1 MSSKDLE
8 VPRKYL
14 LQRVADAFLVCAGP
28 DGPPLIDFLRS
39 VEQMLFSNVAYV
51 RCIEGFLRG
60 TDSEGQPT
68 PPVIFFHQKEG
79 TDLEN
84 LCVTVEPFHLS
95 RRTVIITRVTG
106 TVEVGGVTQAKPVSS
121 KEQDMIQELHL
132 QTIDL
137 KGTELKQQQQED
149 GEKDGKK
156 EDNKEDGRTYLDFHK
171 QQLKLLYEPVLM
183 KLQRLGKVPPGQREQ
198 LLEAIRLFSEK
209 LEELEQNQLTAEKPM
224 IPDENVMRNLPANA
238 NYVKASSDSKLVKHF
253 EKCVENWIG
262 VATRLIEERPEH
274 ADIEPQNIPEEVGP
288 STELRW
294 WKERCA
300 RFNNLTE
307 QFLQPEVKIV
317 LGVLGASARS
327 YTIKQWRET
336 DARLTEALNEAKEN
350 VRYLSSLEK
359 FFEALEKESPV
370 VLLNILPALINN
382 IQMMYTIARY
392 YSTERNMMVL
402 FCKITNQLIV
412 ACKNDIRQ
420 SQMSAAHLWSQT
432 EHKESLRSLIERL
445 NACIELKKCY
455 VKEFRAVSA
464 RLEQKTGGRQFATV
478 ATRELHIFGK
488 FELFCKRVLKLIEIF
503 DTIEQFKYLD
513 EYNIDGMGQL
523 IARFY
528 DYVEELKKKASHDPL
543 DQSTP
548 TFDKAFIDFNKNIA
562 ELESSL
568 QVFINSSFENI
579 TSTGNAL
586 ALLKKFKL
594 ILNRQTLRSDLESK
608 YMVIFHNYGLDLEN
622 VQKTYDRQK
631 HAPPIVRNITPV
643 AGSITW
649 GRQLLRRIETPML
662 NFKENKSIMSSQK
675 ESKKII
681 RTYNKIA
688 RALIE
693 FETAWLTGWKQ
704 SVDSMKSGLNATL
717 LVRNQGKLYINFDI
731 EILQLIKEARAI
743 MRMGIPIPSSAK
755 MVLMQDQKFKVF
767 HGQLTHAIKEYDH
780 VVSRIIPVTKP
791 LMETNLE
798 VLDNIIKQGET
809 SLTWTSMNIDGYIA
823 KVHTGLQ
830 KLDVVVS
837 QVNNIV
843 ENRIYSNLKTIS
855 SALLVNLPDNQS
867 FSLEQFV
874 SLQEKYIKQQSD
886 VMEIKNREIEKAADD
901 VISTIL
907 SGTAST
913 KDWKDEVSALK
924 AHFSML
930 MFKAILTTTT
940 KSLNLIQKRVG
951 TRGNRTEFM
960 QGDRPFFDVNVELA
974 PPQVILHPSLEEV
987 QKAINLSATA
997 VLKCS
1002 KYISPWDGVDNT
1014 ESFFE
1019 KITKNKEIV
1028 KVVLLLTGGIH
1039 GLKKQVLDYLSSFK
1053 RYECLW
1059 LLDKQEEY
1067 DKFLEQKPTLVM
1079 FEQELKRYKAMEDD
1093 IEGIQSTYTI
1103 GSLSLDTRRLKTSLK
1118 KEANKWKSQY
1128 AKNLHQ
1134 QASRD
1139 LQRIQAQMDED
1150 RKALEQ
1156 EIDHTDSLEDLRM
1169 TMYTLKEIRDRES
1182 EVDLLFEPVQE
1193 MYDMLKAND
1202 VHIPKDEEEQV
1213 GELWHHWRNLRVIA
1227 QRRNDEI
1234 SKLQIGFKARLTR
1247 EVETFGAT
1255 VKNFRKEFDL
1265 SGPMCEGITPAEAM
1279 ERLKKFQRLF
1289 EDHKRS
1295 WVTFQAG
1302 EELFGMPVHQYPEL
1316 IQTEKQ
1322 LGLLEKLYV
1331 LYVKVIQ
1338 NIKGYS
1344 EILWIELR
1352 QGGGAGFASL
1362 VEEVNRFQVMA
1373 SRLPRALKTWDA
1385 YLELKKCIDDF
1396 LGLEEMISNLA
1407 HPAMRER
1414 HWKGIMQIT
1423 GTVWKLDE
1431 DIFKLGNILDAK
1443 LLNFDEEVQDVTM
1456 SAQKEAD
1463 IERKYKEIERNWKDT
1478 ELVFGEFKHR
1488 GQLVLTGEETNQ
1500 IKEALEESQLQ
1511 VGSML
1516 ASRFVAPFRAEVT
1529 EWMTTLS
1536 SVSEKLSLWQEVQSA
1551 WVWLEAVFAGG
1562 DIMKQLPAEAKR
1574 FAQIDKTWVK
1584 IMTKATEQKN
1594 VIGFC
1599 YDNELLD
1606 LLPNLK
1612 DQLDQCQ
1619 KQLQSYL
1626 ETKRRAFPRFY
1637 FVSETVLLD
1646 ILSQASDPTAIQGN
1660 IQSIF
1665 DGVSSV
1671 TFEKF
1676 KPAKGEA
1683 GQGVMK
1689 IVELHSPEGE
1699 SLPLLEPV
1707 PCVGNVECWLLA
1719 LVEQMCLT
1727 VKENAKQASTEIEKL
1742 QAVLRLFDQCLST
1755 YVAQISLLIVQ
1766 MLWTQDVQ
1774 DFLSGSKSEQKSLRE
1789 AADRRIN
1796 ELKDM
1801 LVEMTRTDMSKT
1813 ERVNVETLITIHVH
1827 QQDVWRAPPG
1837 KGDTPLRKLRDATQF
1852 DWLKQA
1858 RFYFY
1863 PEKDEVIIRI
1873 ADADTVYCNEYL
1885 GVKERLVITPLTDR
1899 CYITLSQALAMKLGG
1914 APAGPAG
1921 TGKTETTKDLAR
1933 TYGKLCI
1940 VTNCSDQLD
1949 YKAMGKI
1956 IKGLSQAN
1964 AWGCFDE
1971 FNRIDLPVL
1980 SVVAQQ
1986 VQCVLNGLKAHK
1998 TEFVFPDKDV
2008 VGLKPGVGFFITMNP
2023 GYAGRQELPENLKI
2037 LFRGVTMMVPDRQA
2051 IMKVKLGGQGYK
2063 EDDLLSQKFY
2073 LLYNLCEQQLSK
2085 QRHYD
2090 FGLRNILSVLRTAGS
2105 VLRKAVVK
2113 DEPYLFMRT
2122 LRDMNMSKLVFDDID
2137 LFNSLLQDLFPGK
2150 NPEKNAYPELES
2162 RVKVHVQESGL
2173 LFHPPWVWKCIQLYE
2188 TKLVRHGLMVVGP
2201 AGVGKTMI
2209 FRMVLKA
2216 LCDMDEKLGGM
2227 KHSEM
2232 RMNPKAIT
2240 AAQMFGRLDAGTGD
2254 WHDGI
2259 FSALWR
2265 IACAKT
2271 RKQEGKKSQSIWLVC
2286 DGPVDAIWI
2295 ENLNTVLDDNKLL
2308 TLASGDRLN
2317 MTDNMK
2323 VCFEPENLNN
2333 ASPATVSRAGIV
2345 YVSDAELGGA
2355 IGRGEWK
2362 PWDPVIRAKLF
2373 AFRREE
2379 RIVPEGCPTVLS
2391 KEVAEQ
2397 FMALYEKHVEGAV
2410 KMATKECSASM
2421 PTGCAHML
2429 INSYFLLLPLVA
2441 ECEGTPSKSVI
2452 EKIFWF
2458 SLTWAMGGMLETPG
2472 RQHFHENFVK
2482 LHCKTIPQSD
2492 ENETI
2497 FEYKVDVRADT
2508 WVHWNTLVM
2517 EWRYPGD
2524 AKISE
2529 EFATLFIPTVDST
2542 RLNYLMLQNFINKRP
2557 MMLFGG
2563 AGTAK
2568 TVTVENFLASIP
2580 RQEMIEVEQ
2589 RELMTFKKINFSFMT
2604 TPGLFQTA
2612 LLDNMEKRQGKYYGP
2627 KRNKRLT
2634 LFIDDAAMPEI
2645 NEWGDQIT
2653 NEAVRQ
2659 VVEEERLYSLE
2670 KAGELIHLVDLQFAG
2685 AMASPGGGKNDIPH
2699 RLKRH
2704 FSTFCVPLPSDYSL
2718 KHIFGV
2724 VLESRF
2730 TQGGPDGRYPEGVV
2744 AVAQSLTMMSLS
2756 FWKKIQGKMLP
2767 TPAKFHYNFNL
2778 RDLTKVMQG
2787 VCMAN
2792 REAVTDECTLLN
2804 LWKHECCRVFS
2815 DKLNDARDKAWYDKE
2830 IVACV
2835 AEHLGESSAE
2845 LTKMPTYWVNF
2856 MREAEADPETGE
2868 CIEAAPMTY
2877 EPVDGMDILRQRLHI
2892 RMCTYNEAGEN
2903 KTRKLSLVLFD
2914 AAIKHVSRITRVLST
2929 KRGNVLLVGVGG
2941 SGKQSL
2947 TRLSASIHGYRTF
2960 QITVTKSYGV
2970 NQLFDDVREQYTYAG
2985 TKGEV
2990 CFIFTDNEIKS
3001 EAFLE
3006 YINGFLSSGEIP
3018 GLYSTDEKDA
3028 VVNDIRMVA
3037 KKECGKDFQDTGDWL
3052 WRYFVNKVRARL
3064 HFVLCMSPVGDKF
3077 RTRAR
3082 KFPGLVSGCTINWFF
3097 PWPEAALLDVSK
3109 QRIDNF
3115 EMETDAQTKHHLM
3128 EFMAALHKFM
3138 LKMSEEYF
3146 TRFRRSVFSTP
3157 KSYLSFLESYL
3168 VVYREKFLQIN
3179 ELAENIGGGL
3189 KKLQQA
3195 GEDVRLM
3202 KINLADKE
3210 VNLQVATKETDAL
3223 LLEIT
3228 EATGVAEKKEREVGA
3243 VKETLQRDAR
3253 NVQAVKDDAEQDL
3266 AAAEPMLVAANR
3278 ALDSIDPRALQNVK
3292 KLSNPPALVKR
3303 ILDGVCIL
3311 LHDPME
3317 LKHCEAVPEKGGLW
3331 IRDSWEAG
3339 RKFLSDMKALER
3351 LQAFKATGD
3360 GGMGKKDQINE
3371 ETCELLLPYLVME
3384 AWSTETAT
3392 KSAKDVAGMCMWV
3405 RAMYDY
3411 IGIAKFVQ
3419 PKMDTLREA
3428 EAMLRVAN
3436 RKLEEKEGELDIV
3449 QQDRAKCQAKL
3460 DAAKGKKQALEDDAS
3475 ATKKRMDAANGLID
3489 ALSGERERWTQQ
3501 SNEFKERIRRLVG
3514 DVALSCAFISYCGPF
3529 NAEFRHTLLNEHF
3542 YNMCLKLKIPVTENI
3557 SVVKF
3562 LTTESQITDWQIEG
3576 LPSDDHSVQNAIMI
3590 TSNLT
3595 NKKTGKYPLIIDPQG
3610 QGLKWLRSRYDSDV
3624 IVTQFSDKK
3633 FSDHLAR
3640 QLQDGRCLI
3649 IENCTEDIDPVVDP
3663 VLDKSV
3669 VKSGRMQNIIIND
3682 KPHDFDDEFKMA
3694 LTTRLPNPLFTPEMF
3709 AKTLVIDMTVTTQGL
3724 EQQLLGQ
3731 VIGKEKR
3738 ELEEERAKLIEEVN
3752 NNEKRLK
3759 EFEDKLLA
3767 QLAASKGNLIDDDEL
3782 IATLADAKKASAEIK
3797 EKLAVAQETR
3807 KRINSASEE
3816 YRPVALRGSVL
3827 YFLIVDMSNV
3837 SNMYQTSLPQFLR
3850 LFDDSIS
3857 QSEPA
3862 QLTAKRITNIINL
3875 MTKNVFEY
3883 ITRGLFSQHRL
3894 LFVLTM
3900 ACKIKLHARDG
3911 SKLSHEAFQSLLKGG
3926 AALSMAEVRVKP
3938 FAWLPD
3944 KAWLNVI
3951 ALAEGVS
3958 KTFKI
3963 LPDYITRAEKAWK
3976 EWCDVEAP
3984 ENAPLPEIDD
3994 RLEPFDRLLV
4004 VRALREDRAMLA
4016 ALNFVA
4022 AVLGKEYAEPLQL
4035 DFEQVIDTT
4044 TGTTPIIF
4052 LLSQGSDPSALIEAS
4067 AKKRKK
4073 MIIPQGGISMGQGQE
4088 QAAMDATLAAFAGCG
4103 EWALLQNCHL
4113 GLKFLEELETVLIKT
4128 DPDQIG
4134 EETRVLVTTEAHKKF
4149 PIGLLQ
4155 MSIKLTNEPPP
4166 GIKAGIKRTYGWF
4179 NQEMLDSYRRQE
4191 WKPMLFTQC
4200 FIHSLVVERRKFGP
4214 IGFCIP
4220 YEFNQGD
4227 WQASVQFLQNHMAT
4241 IGDDVKKGAQVSW
4254 ITVRYMISEI
4264 QYGGRITDNKDRVMF
4279 NTICEVNMNANV
4291 VEPGFEFFSG
4301 YGIPTFEEYQ
4311 RHKEYLDSY
4320 PEVDP
4325 PEVFG
4330 LHSNAD
4336 IIYRTRQSQ
4345 QTLTTILDIQPR
4357 GSSGGSG
4364 KTPDQIVIE
4373 MSDDFLKRLPPV
4385 WKLDVVRDLMK
4396 KIDDRKPLNIFCRQE
4411 IERLN
4416 VCISRVFENLTSLK
4430 QAIAGIVVMSSDLQA
4445 VRDAIYNAKV
4455 PAKWIM
4461 VSWSRYAVSVWTR
4474 EEGCLFLNTHT
4485 HSPTMGLWFEEV
4497 LLRQRQL
4504 DSWCREDR
4512 PPKYW
4517 LTGFY
4522 NPQGFLTSVRQEVTR
4537 AHKNEGWALDDVL
4550 LKTEVLKIEKHE
4562 VERPPPE
4569 GVFIYGLFLEGAG
4582 WDKNRQR
4589 LKDPLPKEPPK
4600 ELPVLFVTA
4609 IQGEDSRGGKTTGGI
4624 GAKKEKAMMKYECPV
4639 YKYSI
4644 RNDVNWIFDVHLNC
4658 EETEGISAKH
4668 FWQVCHVCCESRVAP
4683 YPPPPHLPS
4692 TPPSLL
4698 ATPPRLSPP
4707 PIPQLRGVCVLCS
4720 VD

>member
-1 MSSKDLE
+1 ME
-8 VPRKYL
+8 HPRKYL
-14 LQRVADAFLVCAGP
+14 LQRVADAFLVCTGCDA
-28 DGPPLIDFLRS
+28 PLIDYVKVL
-39 VEQMLFSNVAYV
+39 EQSLLAGEK
-51 RCIEGFLRG
+51 EGSEQVDAFLRG
-60 TDSEGQPT
+60 SDANGESFPASLFFHLRSPQQVQPPGQPPKFNNDQLIAT
-68 PPVIFFHQKEG
+68 
-79 TDLEN
+79 T
-84 LCVTVEPFHLS
+84 EPFRLS
-95 RRTVIITRVTG
+95 HRTVVATRMTPFNSKG
-106 TVEVGGVTQAKPVSS
+106 IQKGVST
-121 KEQDMIQELHL
+121 KEAEFMNEIHL
-132 QTIDL
+132 QLIDIVDPAP
-137 KGTELKQQQQED
+137 Q
-149 GEKDGKK
+149 EKDKDGPAGAK
-156 EDNKEDGRTYLDFHK
+156 ETGRSLIDFHK
-171 QQLKLLYEPVLM
+171 QQM
-183 KLQRLGKVPPGQREQ
+183 KLMYDPLMSRQKRIGGVTGAQKEVFIEN
-198 LLEAIRLFSEK
+198 IRVFIDK
-209 LEELEQNQLTAEKPM
+209 LEELSENQAVAEKPIM
-224 IPDENVMRNLPANA
+224 PDENLMKNIPANA

-253 EKCVENWIG
+253 EKCVENW
-262 VATRLIEERPEH
+262 VAVSTRLIEEKPDH
-274 ADIEPQNIPEEVGP
+274 SDLEPQNIPEEVGP

-300 RFNNLTE
+300 SFNNLTE
-307 QFLQPEVKIV
+307 MFLQPEVKIV
-317 LGVLGASARS
+317 LGVLGASTRS
-327 YTIKQWRET
+327 YSIKHWREVDT
-336 DARLTEALNEAKEN
+336 KLTESLNEAKEN

-359 FFEALEKESPV
+359 YCEALEKESPV
-370 VLLNILPALINN
+370 VLLNILPALISN
-382 IQMMYTIARY
+382 IFMMYTIARY

-412 ACKNDIRQ
+412 SCKTDIRQ
-420 SQMSAAHLWSQT
+420 SQMNATHLWGQT
-432 EHKESLRSLIERL
+432 ENKESLRTLIDRL

-455 VKEFRAVSA
+455 VREFRAASVK
-464 RLEQKTGGRQFATV
+464 LEQRNGGKAFASL

-513 EYNIDGMGQL
+513 EYNIDGMAQL
-523 IARFY
+523 ISRFY
-528 DYVEELKKKASHDPL
+528 EYVEELKKKSSHDPL

-548 TFDKAFIDFNKNIA
+548 TFDKAFIEFNKNIA

-586 ALLKKFKL
+586 ALLKKFEL

-608 YMVIFHNYGLDLEN
+608 YMVIFHNYGLDLEA

-631 HAPPIVRNITPV
+631 HLPPMVRNITPV

-649 GRQLLRRIETPML
+649 GRQLLRRIEAPMQQ
-662 NFKENKSIMSSQK
+662 FKDNKSIMSSQK

-693 FETAWLTGWKQ
+693 FETAWLTGWHQ
-704 SVDSMKSGLNATL
+704 SIEAMKAGLQATL
-717 LVRNQGKLYINFDI
+717 LVRNEGKLFINFDI

-743 MRMGIPIPSSAK
+743 QRMDIQIPESAK
-755 MVLMQDQKFKVF
+755 MVLMQHNRYKTY
-767 HGQLTHAIKEYDH
+767 HGQLSHAISEYES
-780 VVSRIIPVTKP
+780 VVSRIIPVTRP
-791 LMETNLE
+791 LMAYNLE
-798 VLDNIIKQGET
+798 VLDNVILQGET
-809 SLTWTSMNIDGYIA
+809 VLTWTSMNIDSYIQ
-823 KVHTGLQ
+823 KVHSGLQ
-830 KLDVVVS
+830 TLDVIVT
-837 QVNNIV
+837 QVNSIV
-843 ENRIYSNLKTIS
+843 EHRIFSNLKAIS
-855 SALLVNLPDNQS
+855 SALLVNLPEHQS

-874 SLQEKYIKQQSD
+874 SLQEKYIKHQSD
-886 VMEIKNREIEKAADD
+886 TMDIKNREIEKAADD
-901 VISTIL
+901 VISTII
-907 SGTAST
+907 SG
-913 KDWKDEVSALK
+913 KDSSEWDEEVTALK
-924 AHFSML
+924 THFSML
-930 MFKAILTTTT
+930 MFKAILTITT

-974 PPQVILHPSLEEV
+974 PPHVVLHPSLEEV

-1002 KYISPWDGVDNT
+1002 KYISPWRGVDSS

-1067 DKFLEQKPTLVM
+1067 TKFLEQKPSLLM
-1079 FEQELKRYKAMEDD
+1079 FEQELKRYKAVEDD
-1093 IEGIQSTYTI
+1093 IDGIQSTYTI
-1103 GSLSLDTRRLKTSLK
+1103 GSLSLDTLRLKASLK
-1118 KEANKWKSQY
+1118 KEAQKWKSQY
-1128 AKNLHQ
+1128 AKNLHH
-1134 QASRD
+1134 QASSD
-1139 LQRIQAQMDED
+1139 LARIQAQMDAD
-1150 RKALEQ
+1150 KKALEQ
-1156 EIDHTDSLEDLRM
+1156 EVDQGDSLEDLRM

-1193 MYDMLKAND
+1193 MYEMLKANA
-1202 VHIPKDEEEQV
+1202 VQIPKDEEEQV
-1213 GELWHHWRNLRVIA
+1213 GELWHHWRNLRLIA
-1227 QRRNDEI
+1227 QKRSDEI
-1234 SKLQIGFKARLTR
+1234 SKLQIGFKSRLTR
-1247 EVETFGAT
+1247 EVDSFCIT
-1255 VKNFRKEFDL
+1255 VKRFRQEFD
-1265 SGPMCEGITPAEAM
+1265 STGPMCDGITPAEAM

-1289 EDHKRS
+1289 DDHKRS

-1344 EILWIELR
+1344 EILWIELK
-1352 QGGGAGFASL
+1352 QGSGAGFASL
-1362 VEEVNRFQVMA
+1362 VEEVNRFQVQA
-1373 SRLPRALKTWDA
+1373 TRLPKALKAWDA

-1396 LGLEEMISNLA
+1396 LGLEEMITNLA

-1414 HWKGIMQIT
+1414 HWKSIMQIT
-1423 GTVWKLDE
+1423 GTTWRLDE
-1431 DIFKLGNILDAK
+1431 DAFKLGNILDAK
-1443 LLNFDEEVQDVTM
+1443 LLNYDDEVQDVTM

-1478 ELVFGEFKHR
+1478 ELSFGEFKHR

-1516 ASRFVAPFRAEVT
+1516 ASRFVSPFRAEVA
-1529 EWMTTLS
+1529 EWMVTLS
-1536 SVSEKLSLWQEVQSA
+1536 SVSERLGLWQEVQSA

-1584 IMTKATEQKN
+1584 IMTKANEQKN

-1612 DQLDQCQ
+1612 EQLDQCQ

-1676 KPAKGEA
+1676 KLAKGET
-1683 GQGVMK
+1683 GQGVIK

-1699 SLPLLEPV
+1699 TLPLLEPV

-1727 VKENAKQASTEIEKL
+1727 IKENAKQASSEIDKL
-1742 QAVLRLFDQCLST
+1742 QQVLRLFDQCLST

-1766 MLWTQDVQ
+1766 LLWTQDVH

-1789 AADRRIN
+1789 SADRRIN
-1796 ELKDM
+1796 DLKDM
-1801 LVEMTRTDMSKT
+1801 LVELTRTELSRT
-1813 ERVNVETLITIHVH
+1813 ERVNIETLITIHVH
-1827 QQDVWRAPPG
+1827 QQDVWKCPPG
-1837 KGDTPLRKLRDATQF
+1837 KGDSPLRKLRDATQF

-1863 PEKDEVIIRI
+1863 PEKEEVLIKI
-1873 ADADTVYCNEYL
+1873 ADADTIYCNEYL

-1986 VQCVLNGLKAHK
+1986 IQSVLNGLKAHK

-2008 VGLKPGVGFFITMNP
+2008 VGLKAGVGFFITMNP

-2063 EDDLLSQKFY
+2063 EDDLLSQKFF

-2105 VLRKAVVK
+2105 VLRRATAK

-2150 NPEKNAYPELES
+2150 NPEKNMYNELE
-2162 RVKVHVQESGL
+2162 KALKHHVEDNGL
-2173 LFHPPWVWKCIQLYE
+2173 IFHPPWIAKCIQLYE

-2209 FRMVLKA
+2209 FKMILKS
-2216 LCDMDEKLGGM
+2216 LCDIEERLGGM

-2240 AAQMFGRLDAGTGD
+2240 AAQMFGKLDAGTGD
-2254 WHDGI
+2254 WYDGI
-2259 FSALWR
+2259 FSSLWR
-2265 IACAKT
+2265 ASCAKT
-2271 RKQEGKKSQSIWLVC
+2271 RKQEGKKPQSVWLVC

-2333 ASPATVSRAGIV
+2333 ASPATVSRAGII
-2345 YVSDAELGGA
+2345 YVSDAELGGSV
-2355 IGRGEWK
+2355 GRGEWK
-2362 PWDPVIRAKLF
+2362 PWDPIIRAKLF
-2373 AFRREE
+2373 AFRSEE
-2379 RIVPEGCPTVLS
+2379 KIVPAGCPTILN
-2391 KEVAEQ
+2391 KEVAE
-2397 FMALYEKHVEGAV
+2397 MLMGMYEKYTDGAIKCV
-2410 KMATKECSASM
+2410 ARECPQTM
-2421 PTGCAHML
+2421 QTGCAHLL
-2429 INSYFLLLPLVA
+2429 INSYFLLLPLIG
-2441 ECEGTPSKSVI
+2441 ECEGSPSRSVL

-2458 SLTWAMGGMLETPG
+2458 CISWSIGGILESTG
-2472 RQHFHENFVK
+2472 RVIFHESYVK
-2482 LHCKTIPQSD
+2482 LHCKSISA
-2492 ENETI
+2492 EEETI
-2497 FEYKVDVRADT
+2497 FEYKVDVKADE
-2508 WVHWNTLVM
+2508 WQHWNESVT
-2517 EWRYPGD
+2517 EWKYPGD
-2524 AKISE
+2524 QKISQD
-2529 EFATLFIPTVDST
+2529 FATLFIPTLDST
-2542 RLNYLMLQNFINKRP
+2542 RLNYLMLLGFVNKRP
-2557 MMLFGG
+2557 FLLFGG
-2563 AGTAK
+2563 SGTAK
-2568 TVTVENFLASIP
+2568 TVTIENFLSSVP
-2580 RQEMIEVEQ
+2580 RQEVIEAES

-2604 TPGLFQTA
+2604 SPMLFQTA
-2612 LLDNMEKRQGKYYGP
+2612 LLDNMEKRQGKFYGP
-2627 KRNKRLT
+2627 KRNKKLT

-2659 VVEEERLYSLE
+2659 VVEEERLYNLD
-2670 KAGELIHLVDLQFAG
+2670 KAGEVIHLVDTQYAA
-2685 AMASPGGGKNDIPH
+2685 AMPTPGGGKNDIPN

-2704 FSTFCVPLPSDYSL
+2704 FSTYCVPLPSDPSL
-2718 KHIFGV
+2718 KQIFGV
-2724 VLESRF
+2724 IIECRF
-2730 TQGGPDGRYPEGVV
+2730 TAKDYSAGIVQVGK
-2744 AVAQSLTMMSLS
+2744 QLTSMCLS
-2756 FWKKIQGKMLP
+2756 FWKKIQSRMLP

-2778 RDLTKVMQG
+2778 RDLTCIVQG
-2787 VCMAN
+2787 ICKAQ
-2792 REAVTDECTLLN
+2792 ADIITDEFQLIN

-2815 DKLNDARDKAWYDKE
+2815 DKLNDAKDKEWYDRE
-2830 IVACV
+2830 INACV
-2835 AEHLGESSAE
+2835 LEFLGEQRAE
-2845 LTKMPTYWVNF
+2845 ATKKPTYWVDF
-2856 MREAEADPETGE
+2856 MRDAEADPETGE
-2868 CIEAAPMTY
+2868 TLDAAPQQY
-2877 EPVDGMDILRQRLHI
+2877 EPVNGMEELREKLRV

-2929 KRGNVLLVGVGG
+2929 NRGNVLLVGVGG

-2947 TRLSASIHGYRTF
+2947 TRLSASIHAFKAF
-2960 QITVTKSYGV
+2960 QITVTKSYSV
-2970 NQLFDDVREQYTYAG
+2970 SQLFDDVREQYTYAG
-2985 TKGEV
+2985 TRGEV

-3001 EAFLE
+3001 ESFLE

-3018 GLYSTDEKDA
+3018 GLYTTDEKDA

-3037 KKECGKDFQDTGDWL
+3037 KKESGKDFQDTGDWL
-3052 WRYFVNKVRARL
+3052 WKYFVNKVRARL

-3077 RTRAR
+3077 RNRAR
-3082 KFPGLVSGCTINWFF
+3082 KFPALISGCVINWFF

-3109 QRIDNF
+3109 ERIGSF
-3115 EMETDAQTKHHLM
+3115 QIETEAQTKQHLM
-3128 EFMAALHKFM
+3128 GFMASLHRFM
-3138 LKMSEEYF
+3138 LQMSEEYF
-3146 TRFRRSVFSTP
+3146 VRFRRSVFSTP
-3157 KSYLSFLESYL
+3157 KSYLSFLESYM
-3168 VVYREKFLQIN
+3168 VVYKEKFSQIN
-3179 ELAENIGGGL
+3179 VLAENIGGGL

-3202 KINLADKE
+3202 KINLAEKE
-3210 VNLQVATKETDAL
+3210 VHLQQATKETDTL

-3228 EATGVAEKKEREVGA
+3228 EATGVAEKKESEVGA
-3243 VKETLQRDAR
+3243 VKETLLRDAKK
-3253 NVQAVKDDAEQDL
+3253 VQAVKDDAEQDL
-3266 AAAEPMLVAANR
+3266 AAAKPMLEAANR

-3311 LHDPME
+3311 LHDPIE
-3317 LKHCEAVPEKGGLW
+3317 NKHCEAVQEKAGLW

-3339 RKFLSDMKALER
+3339 RRFLSDMKAIER
-3351 LQAFKATGD
+3351 LAAFKAVAE
-3360 GGMGKKDQINE
+3360 GGQGKKDQITE
-3371 ETCELLLPYLVME
+3371 ETCELLLPYLYMDV
-3384 AWSTETAT
+3384 WSLESAT
-3392 KSAKDVAGMCMWV
+3392 KSAKDVAGMCVWV

-3419 PKMDTLREA
+3419 PKMEALREA
-3428 EAMLRVAN
+3428 EAELRVAN
-3436 RKLEEKEGELDIV
+3436 RKLDEKETELQVV
-3449 QQDRAKCQAKL
+3449 QGDRAKCQAKL
-3460 DAAKGKKQALEDDAS
+3460 DSAKGKKQALEDDAS

-3529 NAEFRHTLLNEHF
+3529 NAEFRHVLLSDHF
-3542 YNMCLKLKIPVTENI
+3542 YNLCLKLKIPVTENI
-3557 SVVKF
+3557 NVVKF

-3590 TSNLT
+3590 TSNLG
-3595 NKKTGKYPLIIDPQG
+3595 NKKTGKFPLIIDPQG
-3610 QGLKWLRSRYDSDV
+3610 QGLNWLKSRYTETV
-3624 IVTQFSDKK
+3624 IVTQFTDKK
-3633 FSDHLAR
+3633 FTDQLR
-3640 QLQDGRCLI
+3640 QQLQEGKCLI
-3649 IENCTEDIDPVVDP
+3649 IENCVEEIDPMIDP
-3663 VLDKSV
+3663 VLDKQI
-3669 VKSGRMQNIIIND
+3669 VKSGRMQSIMIND
-3682 KPHDFDDEFKMA
+3682 KSYDYDDKFKMA
-3694 LTTRLPNPLFTPEMF
+3694 MTTRLPNPLFTPELF

-3807 KRINSASEE
+3807 KRITSASEE

-3827 YFLIVDMSNV
+3827 YFLIVDMSSV

-3850 LFDDSIS
+3850 LFDDSIT
-3857 QSEPA
+3857 QAEPA
-3862 QLTAKRITNIINL
+3862 QLTAKRIVNIIKL
-3875 MTKNVFEY
+3875 MTRNVFEY
-3883 ITRGLFSQHRL
+3883 ITRGLFSAHRL

-3911 SKLSHEAFQSLLKGG
+3911 TKLAHESFQTLLKGG
-3926 AALSMAEVRVKP
+3926 AALSMAEARVKP
-3938 FAWLPD
+3938 FAWIPD

-3951 ALAEGVS
+3951 SLSEGAA
-3958 KTFKI
+3958 KAFKM
-3963 LPDYITRAEKAWK
+3963 LPDYISRSEKAWK
-3976 EWCDVEAP
+3976 EWYDVEAP
-3984 ENAPLPEIDD
+3984 ENTPVPEIDD

-4016 ALNFVA
+4016 ALNYVSSI
-4022 AVLGKEYAEPLQL
+4022 LGKEYAEPLQL
-4035 DFEQVIDTT
+4035 DFEQVIDST
-4044 TGTTPIIF
+4044 TGQIPIIF

-4088 QAAMDATLAAFAGCG
+4088 QAAMDATIASFAGCG

-4113 GLKFLEELETVLIKT
+4113 GLKFLADLETLLIKT
-4128 DPDQIG
+4128 DTEQIG
-4134 EETRVLVTTEAHKKF
+4134 EETRVLITTESHPKF

-4155 MSIKLTNEPPP
+4155 MSIKVTNEPPP
-4166 GIKAGIKRTYGWF
+4166 GVKAGIKRSYGWF
-4179 NQEMLDSYRRQE
+4179 NQEMLDSYRRPE
-4191 WKPMLFTQC
+4191 WKPMLFAQC
-4200 FIHSLVVERRKFGP
+4200 FIHSIVVERKKFGP

-4227 WQASVQFLQNHMAT
+4227 WQASVQFLQNHMTT
-4241 IGDDVKKGAQVSW
+4241 IGDDAKRGSQVSW

-4279 NTICEVNMNANV
+4279 NTISEVHMNGNV
-4291 VEPGFEFFSG
+4291 VEPGYEFYSG
-4301 YGIPTFEEYQ
+4301 YGIPTYEEYA
-4311 RHKEYLDSY
+4311 RHKDYLDGY

-4345 QTLTTILDIQPR
+4345 LTLNTILDIQPR
-4357 GSSGGSG
+4357 GAGASGGKS
-4364 KTPDQIVIE
+4364 QEQVVIE
-4373 MSDDFLKRLPPV
+4373 IADDFLKRLPAV
-4385 WKLDVVRDLMK
+4385 WKLEQVREMMR
-4396 KIDDRKPLNIFCRQE
+4396 KIDDKKPLNIFCRQE

-4416 VCISRVFENLTSLK
+4416 VCIKRVYQNLTDLK
-4430 QAIAGIVVMSSDLQA
+4430 QAIAGIVVMSADLQA
-4445 VRDAIYNAKV
+4445 VRDGMYDAKV
-4455 PAKWIM
+4455 PEKWIL
-4461 VSWSRYAVSVWTR
+4461 VSWVRYA
-4474 EEGCLFLNTHT
+4474 
-4485 HSPTMGLWFEEV
+4485 
-4497 LLRQRQL
+4497 
-4504 DSWCREDR
+4504 
-4512 PPKYW
+4512 
-4517 LTGFY
+4517 
-4522 NPQGFLTSVRQEVTR
+4522 
-4537 AHKNEGWALDDVL
+4537 
-4550 LKTEVLKIEKHE
+4550 
-4562 VERPPPE
+4562 PPP
-4569 GVFIYGLFLEGAG
+4569 LFYL
-4582 WDKNRQR
+4582 
-4589 LKDPLPKEPPK
+4589 
-4600 ELPVLFVTA
+4600 
-4609 IQGEDSRGGKTTGGI
+4609 
-4624 GAKKEKAMMKYECPV
+4624 
-4639 YKYSI
+4639 
-4644 RNDVNWIFDVHLNC
+4644 
-4658 EETEGISAKH
+4658 
-4668 FWQVCHVCCESRVAP
+4668 
-4683 YPPPPHLPS
+4683 HLP
-4692 TPPSLL
+4692 TIFQKLQPHT
-4698 ATPPRLSPP
+4698 A
-4707 PIPQLRGVCVLCS
+4707 PQWVSGS
-4720 VD
+4720 KKYFSDNAN

>member
-1 MSSKDLE
+1 MAQKE
-8 VPRKYL
+8 VAASELARKYL
-14 LQRVADAFLVCAGP
+14 LQRVADILGVVSASPEADAGFK
-28 DGPPLIDFLRS
+28 DAL
-39 VEQMLFSNVAYV
+39 
-51 RCIEGFLRG
+51 
-60 TDSEGQPT
+60 
-68 PPVIFFHQKEG
+68 K
-79 TDLEN
+79 DLEN
-84 LCVTVEPFHLS
+84 QVDSKPELQGLIDNFLKGSEVHAGKPRSTSSTLLFFYEKKELLVSVDHAVSMEGRGAYAIRNTAMDAKKGVHKAVSAKEVDFLQEL
-95 RRTVIITRVTG
+95 TIGI
-106 TVEVGGVTQAKPVSS
+106 VEVNKTGKQSVTF
-121 KEQDMIQELHL
+121 
-132 QTIDL
+132 
-137 KGTELKQQQQED
+137 
-149 GEKDGKK
+149 
-156 EDNKEDGRTYLDFHK
+156 LDYHR
-171 QQLKLLYEPVLM
+171 QV
-183 KLQRLGKVPPGQREQ
+183 
-198 LLEAIRLFSEK
+198 LEAIYQPILRRQAKWGKATEQQKDQFQLCIQDHSEK
-209 LEELEQNQLTAEKPM
+209 LDELMADQVEAEKVNMPEASYM
-224 IPDENVMRNLPANA
+224 KALPPGVHYN
-238 NYVKASSDSKLVKHF
+238 KAASDVKLVRHF
-253 EKCVENWIG
+253 ESCVENWIQ
-262 VATRLIEERPEH
+262 VSTRLIEEKPRH
-274 ADIEPQNIPEEVGP
+274 ADQEPQNIPEEVGP
-288 STELRW
+288 ITELRW

-503 DTIEQFKYLD
+503 DTIEQFQSLS
-513 EYNIDGMGQL
+513 EYNIDGMKSL
-523 IARFY
+523 IDRFF
-528 DYVEELKKKASHDPL
+528 DHVEELKKKASHDPL

-631 HAPPIVRNITPV
+631 QSPPMVRNITPV

-649 GRQLLRRIETPML
+649 GRQLLRRIESPMQ
-662 NFKENKSIMSSQK
+662 NFKENKSIMGSQK

-693 FETAWLTGWKQ
+693 FETVWLNAWKQ
-704 SVDSMKSGLNATL
+704 SIGNMKSGLNATL
-717 LVRNQGKLYINFDI
+717 LVRNEGKLYVNFDI
-731 EILQLIKEARAI
+731 EILQLIKEARAL
-743 MRMGIPIPSSAK
+743 MRMDVVIPQSAK
-755 MVLMQDQKFKVF
+755 MVLMQEQKFKKF
-767 HGQLTHAIKEYDH
+767 YGQLTHAIKEYDR
-780 VVSRIIPVTKP
+780 VVCRIIPVTRS
-791 LMETNLE
+791 LMAKNLE
-798 VLDNIIKQGET
+798 ILDNAIRPGEI
-809 SLTWTSMNIDGYIA
+809 SLTWTSMNIDGYISR
-823 KVHTGLQ
+823 VHAALH
-830 KLDVVVS
+830 KLDVVVT

-843 ENRIYSNLKTIS
+843 QNRIQANLKFIS
-855 SALLVNLPDNQS
+855 STLLVNLPENQS

-874 SLQEKYIKQQSD
+874 SLQEKHIKSQSELMD
-886 VMEIKNREIEKAADD
+886 IKNCEVEKAAED
-901 VISTIL
+901 VIFTIL
-907 SGTAST
+907 AGQKSAPDAGPPSREDCAASVT
-913 KDWKDEVSALK
+913 TLK
-924 AHFSML
+924 SHFNNL

-940 KSLNLIQKRVG
+940 RSLNLVKKRVG
-951 TRGNRTEFM
+951 TRGNRTDFM
-960 QGDRPFFDVNVELA
+960 QVGKPFFDVHVELS
-974 PPQVILHPSLEEV
+974 PPHVMLHPSLEEV
-987 QKAINLSATA
+987 QRAINQSATA

-1002 KYISPWDGVDNT
+1002 KYISPWDGVDGQET
-1014 ESFFE
+1014 FFE
-1019 KITKNKEIV
+1019 KIAKNKEIV

-1039 GLKKQVLDYLSSFK
+1039 GLNKQVMDYLNSFK
-1053 RYECLW
+1053 RYEYLW

-1067 DKFLEQKPTLVM
+1067 EKFLEQQPTLAM
-1079 FEQELKRYKAMEDD
+1079 FEQELKRYKAVEDD
-1093 IEGIQSTYTI
+1093 VEGIQPSYVI
-1103 GSLSLDTRRLKTSLK
+1103 GSLSLDTARLKAALK
-1118 KEANKWKSQY
+1118 RESQEWKSQY

-1139 LQRIQAQMDED
+1139 LARIQAQMDEND
-1150 RKALEQ
+1150 KALQNPIKE
-1156 EIDHTDSLEDLRM
+1156 EDSLEDLRM
-1169 TMYTLKEIRDRES
+1169 MMYTLKEIRERES

-1193 MYDMLKAND
+1193 NYAMLKANNA
-1202 VHIPKDEEEQV
+1202 VIPKDEEEQV
-1213 GELWHHWRNLRVIA
+1213 GELWHHWRNLRA
-1227 QRRNDEI
+1227 KAEKRNDEI
-1234 SKLQIGFKARLTR
+1234 SRLQGGFKSRLTR
-1247 EVETFGAT
+1247 EVDNFQS
-1255 VKNFRKEFDL
+1255 VVVNFRKDFDDH
-1265 SGPMCEGITPAEAM
+1265 GPMCEGISPSDAM
-1279 ERLKKFQRLF
+1279 ERLNKYQRLF

-1295 WVTFQAG
+1295 WTTFQAG

-1316 IQTEKQ
+1316 AQTEKQ
-1322 LGLLEKLYV
+1322 LGLLEKLYL

-1338 NIKGYS
+1338 KIKGYS
-1344 EILWIELR
+1344 EILWVDLK
-1352 QGGGAGFASL
+1352 QGGGSGFASL
-1362 VEEVNRFQVMA
+1362 VDEVNRFQQQA
-1373 SRLPRALKTWDA
+1373 TKLPKALKTWDA
-1385 YLELKKCIDDF
+1385 FLELKKYIDDF
-1396 LGLEEMISNLA
+1396 LGLEEMISALA

-1414 HWKGIMQIT
+1414 HWKTIMQVT
-1423 GTVWKLDE
+1423 GTSWKLDE
-1431 DIFKLGNILDAK
+1431 DLFKLGNILEAK
-1443 LLNFDEEVQDVTM
+1443 LLNFEEEVQDVTM

-1478 ELVFGEFKHR
+1478 ELVMGEFKHR
-1488 GQLVLTGEETNQ
+1488 GQLVLRGEETNQ
-1500 IKEALEESQLQ
+1500 IKESLEESQLQ

-1529 EWMTTLS
+1529 DWMTKLS
-1536 SVSEKLSLWQEVQSA
+1536 SVSEKLGLWQEVQSA

-1584 IMTKATEQKN
+1584 IMTKACEQRN

-1599 YDNELLD
+1599 FDNELLD

-1665 DGVSSV
+1665 DGVTSV
-1671 TFEKF
+1671 SFERF
-1676 KPAKGEA
+1676 KPAKGET
-1683 GQGVMK
+1683 GSGVIK
-1689 IVELHSPEGE
+1689 ITWLHSPEGE
-1699 SLPLLEPV
+1699 SLQLLEPV

-1719 LVEQMCLT
+1719 LVDQMCLT
-1727 VKENAKQASTEIEKL
+1727 VKEVAKRASSEVLTL
-1742 QAVLRLFDQCLST
+1742 QQNLRHFETSCLKT
-1755 YVAQISLLIVQ
+1755 YVAQISLLLVQ
-1766 MLWTQDVQ
+1766 VLWTTDVQ
-1774 DFLSGSKSEQKSLRE
+1774 DFLSGSKSEQKQLRE

-1796 ELKDM
+1796 DLKDM
-1801 LVEMTRTDMSKT
+1801 LIELTRTDLSKMD
-1813 ERVNVETLITIHVH
+1813 RINVETLITIHVH

-1837 KGDTPLRKLRDATQF
+1837 KGDTPLKKLRDGTAF

-1858 RFYFY
+1858 RFYFR
-1863 PEKDEVIIRI
+1863 PEKEEIIIQI
-1873 ADADTVYCNEYL
+1873 ADADTLYCNEYL

-1986 VQCVLNGLKAHK
+1986 VQSVLNGLKAHK
-1998 TEFVFPDKDV
+1998 TEFVFPDKDI

-2113 DEPYLFMRT
+2113 DEPFLFMRT

-2137 LFNSLLQDLFPGK
+2137 LFNSLLEDLFPKK
-2150 NPEKNAYPELES
+2150 NPEKN
-2162 RVKVHVQESGL
+2162 VHAEVEKALKQHCSENGL
-2173 LFHPPWVWKCIQLYE
+2173 IYHPPWVAKCIQLYE

-2209 FRMVLKA
+2209 YHMILKG
-2216 LCDMDEKLGGM
+2216 LCDIEEKLGGM

-2240 AAQMFGRLDAGTGD
+2240 APQMFGKLDAGTGD

-2259 FSALWR
+2259 FSSLWR
-2265 IACAKT
+2265 QACAKT
-2271 RKQEGKKSQSIWLVC
+2271 KKQDGKRPNSVWIVC

-2345 YVSDAELGGA
+2345 YVSDAELGGG

-2362 PWDPVIRAKLF
+2362 PWDPVIRAKLY
-2373 AFRREE
+2373 ATRRDEK
-2379 RIVPEGCPTVLS
+2379 IVPSDCPVVLP
-2391 KEVAEQ
+2391 KDIADI
-2397 FMALYEKHVEGAV
+2397 FMGLYEKHVDACL
-2410 KMATKECSASM
+2410 KFYTKQCTLQM
-2421 PTGCAHML
+2421 PTGCAHQL
-2429 INSYFLLLPLVA
+2429 INSYFLLVA
-2441 ECEGTPSKSVI
+2441 LLNEVDTPSKSVC
-2452 EKIFWF
+2452 EKVFWF
-2458 SLTWAMGGMLETPG
+2458 SLSWAFGGMLEAEDREKFNDG
-2472 RQHFHENFVK
+2472 FVK
-2482 LHCKTIPQSD
+2482 LNCKSLG
-2492 ENETI
+2492 EGESI
-2497 FEYKVDVRADT
+2497 FEHRVDVKEDK
-2508 WVHWNTLVM
+2508 WQHWMQRTP
-2517 EWRYPGD
+2517 EWTYPGD
-2524 AKISE
+2524 QKISDD
-2529 EFATLFIPTVDST
+2529 FATLFIPTLDST
-2542 RLNYLMLQNFINKRP
+2542 RLSFLMLQNFINKRP
-2557 MMLFGG
+2557 FLLMGG
-2563 AGTAK
+2563 SGTAK
-2568 TVTVENFLASIP
+2568 TVTVENFLLNVPNSESIE
-2580 RQEMIEVEQ
+2580 QET

-2604 TPGLFQTA
+2604 TPGLFQTS
-2612 LLDNMEKRQGKYYGP
+2612 LQDCVEKRQGKYHGP
-2627 KRNKRLT
+2627 KRNKKLT
-2634 LFIDDAAMPEI
+2634 LFIDDTAMPEI

-2653 NEAVRQ
+2653 NEIVRQ
-2659 VVEEERLYSLE
+2659 VVEEARLYSLD
-2670 KAGELIHLVDLQFAG
+2670 KPGESFHLVDMQYAG
-2685 AMASPGGGKNDIPH
+2685 AMLIPGGGKNDIPN

-2704 FSTFCVPLPSDYSL
+2704 FAVYCVPLPSDASL
-2718 KHIFGV
+2718 NMIFGKI
-2724 VLESRF
+2724 LTSRF
-2730 TQGGPDGRYPEGVV
+2730 HQSGADGNYPQNVKDVSDNLTNMSV
-2744 AVAQSLTMMSLS
+2744 A
-2756 FWKKIQGKMLP
+2756 FWKKIQARMLP
-2767 TPAKFHYNFNL
+2767 TPAKFHYTFNL
-2778 RDLTKVMQG
+2778 RDLTNIVQG
-2787 VCMAN
+2787 ICKTERATINDDTGLV
-2792 REAVTDECTLLN
+2792 N

-2815 DKLNDARDKAWYDKE
+2815 DKLNADDDKAWYDKNVNL
-2830 IVACV
+2830 IVT
-2835 AEHLGESSAE
+2835 EFLGEAMQQACE
-2845 LTKMPTYWVNF
+2845 QPTYWTDF
-2856 MREAEADPETGE
+2856 LRDAEVEDEDAEPV
-2868 CIEAAPMTY
+2868 AAPRVYECVDSLDMLKAKCEARMTK
-2877 EPVDGMDILRQRLHI
+2877 
-2892 RMCTYNEAGEN
+2892 YNEASEN
-2903 KTRKLSLVLFD
+2903 KTRKLSLVLFH
-2914 AAIKHVSRITRVLST
+2914 AALKHVVRIVRVLTT
-2929 KRGNVLLVGVGG
+2929 KRGNILLVGVGG

-2947 TRLSASIHGYRTF
+2947 TRLSASIHSYKTF
-2960 QITVTKSYGV
+2960 QITMTKHYTI
-2970 NQLFDDVREQYTYAG
+2970 NNLFDDLREQYTHAG
-2985 TKGEV
+2985 TKGPV
-2990 CFIFTDNEIKS
+2990 AFIFTDSEIKN

-3018 GLYSTDEKDA
+3018 GLYSTDEKDSA
-3028 VVNDIRMVA
+3028 INDIRVTA
-3037 KKECGKDFQDTGDWL
+3037 KKEAGKEFQDTGDWL
-3052 WRYFVNKVRARL
+3052 WRYFVNKVRSNL

-3077 RTRAR
+3077 RVRAR
-3082 KFPGLVSGCTINWFF
+3082 KFPSLISGCAINWFF
-3097 PWPEAALLDVSK
+3097 PWPEAALLDVSRC
-3109 QRIDNF
+3109 RIENF
-3115 EMETDAQTKHHLM
+3115 KMETDAQTKSRLM
-3128 EFMAALHKFM
+3128 EFMAALHKLM
-3138 LKMSEEYF
+3138 LQMSEEYF

-3168 VVYREKFLQIN
+3168 VVYQEKFQQIDV
-3179 ELAENIGGGL
+3179 LAENIGGGL
-3189 KKLQQA
+3189 KKLHQA

-3202 KINLADKE
+3202 KINLAEKE
-3210 VNLQVATKETDAL
+3210 INLQVATKETDAL

-3228 EATGVAEKKEREVGA
+3228 EATGVAEKKEAEVGA
-3243 VKETLQRDAR
+3243 VKEILSRDATK
-3253 NVQAVKDDAEQDL
+3253 VQAVKDDAETDL
-3266 AAAEPMLVAANR
+3266 QQAQPMLEAANK
-3278 ALDSIDPRALQNVK
+3278 ALDSIDPKALQNVK
-3292 KLSNPPALVKR
+3292 KLANPPALVKR

-3311 LHDPME
+3311 LHDPIE
-3317 LKHCEAVPEKGGLW
+3317 CKHAEAVPEKGGLW
-3331 IRDSWEAG
+3331 LKDSWEAG
-3339 RKFLSDMKALER
+3339 RRFLSDMKAIDR
-3351 LQAFKATGD
+3351 LIAFKGRD
-3360 GGMGKKDQINE
+3360 EGGSGRKDQINE
-3371 ETCELLLPYLVME
+3371 ETCELLLPYLYME
-3384 AWSTETAT
+3384 AWNGEQAT

-3419 PKMDTLREA
+3419 PKMETLRVAEA
-3428 EAMLRVAN
+3428 ELRVAN
-3436 RKLEEKEGELDIV
+3436 RKLEEKESELDIV
-3449 QQDRAKCQAKL
+3449 QADRAKCQAKL
-3460 DAAKGKKQALEDDAS
+3460 DGAKAKKQALEDDAL

-3501 SNEFKERIRRLVG
+3501 SNEFKERVRRLVG

-3529 NAEFRHTLLNEHF
+3529 NAEFRHTLLNEHY

-3590 TSNLT
+3590 TSNL
-3595 NKKTGKYPLIIDPQG
+3595 NNIKTGKFPLIVDPQG
-3610 QGLKWLRSRYDSDV
+3610 QGLKWLRSKFAEHVVVS
-3624 IVTQFSDKK
+3624 QFTDKR
-3633 FSDHLAR
+3633 FPDHLAN
-3640 QLQDGRCLI
+3640 QLRDGQALI
-3649 IENCTEDIDPVVDP
+3649 VENCVEEIDPIVDP
-3663 VLDKSV
+3663 VLDKAII
-3669 VKSGRMQNIIIND
+3669 KQGRMLNIVIND
-3682 KPHDFDDEFKMA
+3682 KPHDFDEGFKMV
-3694 LTTRLPNPLFTPEMF
+3694 LTTRLPNPLFTPELF
-3709 AKTLVIDMTVTTQGL
+3709 AKALVIDMTVTMGGL

-3731 VIGKEKR
+3731 VIGKEKS

-3759 EFEDKLLA
+3759 EFEDRLLA

-3816 YRPVALRGSVL
+3816 YRPVAMRGSVL
-3827 YFLIVDMSNV
+3827 YFLVVDMTNV
-3837 SNMYQTSLPQFLR
+3837 NNMYQTSLPQFLG
-3850 LFDDSIS
+3850 LFHDAIRY
-3857 QSEPA
+3857 SEKA

-3875 MTKNVFEY
+3875 MTKVVFEY
-3883 ITRGLFSQHRL
+3883 MTRGLFSAHRL

-3900 ACKIKLHARDG
+3900 ACKIKLNVRDS
-3911 SKLSHEAFQSLLKGG
+3911 SKLSHDAFQTLLKGG
-3926 AALSMAEVRVKP
+3926 AALSIAESRVKP
-3938 FAWLPD
+3938 FQWLPD

-3951 ALAEGVS
+3951 ALSEGAP
-3958 KTFKI
+3958 KAFKM
-3963 LPDYITRAEKAWK
+3963 LPDCIARSERTWR
-3976 EWCDVEAP
+3976 EWYDIEAP
-3984 ENAPLPEIDD
+3984 ENTTVPEIDD
-3994 RLEPFDRLLV
+3994 KLEPFDRLLV

-4016 ALNFVA
+4016 ALNYVGTI
-4022 AVLGKEYAEPLQL
+4022 LGKDFAEPLQL

-4044 TGTTPIIF
+4044 TGLTPIIF

-4073 MIIPQGGISMGQGQE
+4073 QIIPQGGISMGQGQE
-4088 QAAMDATLAAFAGCG
+4088 QAAMDATMASFVGSG

-4113 GLKFLEELETVLIKT
+4113 GLKFLSDLEDTLVKVDPETV
-4128 DPDQIG
+4128 G
-4134 EETRVLVTTEAHKKF
+4134 EEARVLITSEPHKKF

-4166 GIKAGIKRTYGWF
+4166 GIKAGIKRSYGWF
-4179 NQEMLDSYRRQE
+4179 NQEMLDSYRRPE
-4191 WKPMLFTQC
+4191 WKPMLFAQC
-4200 FIHSLVVERRKFGP
+4200 FIHSNVVERRKFGP

-4227 WQASVQFLQNHMAT
+4227 WQASVQFLQNHMTA

-4254 ITVRYMISEI
+4254 ITCRYMISEI

-4279 NTICEVNMNANV
+4279 NTICEVAMNDKILQPDYRFYTF
-4291 VEPGFEFFSG
+4291 PGGQQG
-4301 YGIPTFEEYQ
+4301 YGIPTFEEYAK
-4311 RHKEYLDSY
+4311 HKEYLDNY

-4336 IIYRTRQSQ
+4336 IIYRTRQCQ
-4345 QTLTTILDIQPR
+4345 QTLGTILDIQPR
-4357 GSSGGSG
+4357 GAGAGGG
-4364 KTPDQIVIE
+4364 KSPDEVVVE
-4373 MSDDFLKRLPPV
+4373 MANDFLKRLPAE
-4385 WKLDVVRDLMK
+4385 WKLDQVRELLR
-4396 KIDDRKPLNIFCRQE
+4396 KINQNLPLNVFCRQE

-4416 VCISRVFENLTSLK
+4416 VCISLIRMTLK
-4430 QAIAGIVVMSSDLQA
+4430 DLKLAISGIVVMSAHLQEA
-4445 VRDAIYNAKV
+4445 RDALYDAKV
-4455 PAKWIM
+4455 PPRWIV
-4461 VSWSRYAVSVWTR
+4461 VSWP
-4474 EEGCLFLNTHT
+4474 
-4485 HSPTMGLWFEEV
+4485 SPTMGLWFEEV
-4497 LLRQRQL
+4497 LTRQRQL
-4504 DSWCREDR
+4504 DSWTKEDR
-4512 PPKYW
+4512 PPKFW

-4537 AHKNEGWALDDVL
+4537 GHKNEGWALDDVV
-4550 LKTEVLKIEKHE
+4550 LKTEVQKMERHE
-4562 VERPPPE
+4562 VDRAPAE
-4569 GVFIYGLFLEGAG
+4569 GVYVYGLYLEGAG
-4582 WDKNRQR
+4582 WDKGRQR
-4589 LKDPLPKEPPK
+4589 LKDPLPKEPPR
-4600 ELPVLFVTA
+4600 ELPVLYVTA
-4609 IQGEDSRGGKTTGGI
+4609 VQNDDGKKQPGRQNKQVI
-4624 GAKKEKAMMKYECPV
+4624 NKYDCPC
-4639 YKYSI
+4639 YKYPR
-4644 RNDVNWIFDVHLNC
+4644 RNDINWVFDVSLSC
-4658 EETEGISAKH
+4658 EEEKH
-4668 FWQVCHVCCESRVAP
+4668 HW
-4683 YPPPPHLPS
+4683 
-4692 TPPSLL
+4692 
-4698 ATPPRLSPP
+4698 
-4707 PIPQLRGVCVLCS
+4707 QLRGACLLCT
-4720 VD
+4720 VE